1 MILHRHKTAN
11 KMSILCYIWSYH
23 IPTSFTQR
31 TLPIMLDKCFPF
43 CLSFHLLAACV
54 ILQPFCFRSCMI
66 LSFHLSHYLL
76 CLFYQA
82 VVHGNLSML
91 VLPTCSNRLVYC
103 AECSAVTFPVGSLR
117 QQSCSLL
124 LTPTSLLTQPIF
136 ATEIL
141 CLPSSSKSGILL
153 HTLSLTNWSLILIN
167 YKRNAW
173 WMWMWSKI
181 STNLACILR
190 SCGNNSLVN
199 VSLNCNL
206 PCNNKNNNH

>member
-1 MILHRHKTAN
+1 MILHRHKNAN

-91 VLPTCSNRLVYC
+91 VLPTCSNRLVCC
-103 AECSAVTFPVGSLR
+103 AESSAATFPVGSLR
-117 QQSCSLL
+117 QHSCVALFHWLL
-124 LTPTSLLTQPIF
+124 PVF
-136 ATEIL
+136 
-141 CLPSSSKSGILL
+141 SSSPSLPLRYYVYHLL
-153 HTLSLTNWSLILIN
+153 QSPAFCFIRYHWQTEVWS
-167 YKRNAW
+167 
-173 WMWMWSKI
+173 
-181 STNLACILR
+181 
-190 SCGNNSLVN
+190 
-199 VSLNCNL
+199 
-206 PCNNKNNNH
+206 